1 MQWMK
6 LVTCNPGGRRLLRQC
21 DRRDSDWQGP

>member
-1 MQWMK
+1 MK